1 MEYKAV
7 IPIVSGIA
15 VSMPD
20 FRPEPIRVLVD
31 PGTEPW
37 VPDSAWWAALS
48 AKVPPGQTVHFQ
60 HRPAANKYRYRAV
73 NNGSKTTIYVDGT
86 ETPESVKWLLLH
98 EMTHAT
104 INRCTEA
111 ARIIR
116 SQPKPKDY
124 ATNDEAHASV
134 WEEQIANACADYLA
148 PSMETY
154 PGLDRFWWRTR
165 VNTLQPNSMH
175 NYGTVSLPSAQ
186 AAGAF
191 VRGLPGGFAGVVSTY
206 LQRSAF
212 LTLGLYALGSHRKN
226 LKVAARNGFTASA
239 VIEAFVLYEAWKQT
253 RSAPP
258 GA

>member
-15 VSMPD
+15 VSFPD
-20 FRPEPIRVLVD
+20 FRAEPIRVMAD

-37 VPDSAWWAALS
+37 VPDAAWWAALS
-48 AKVPPGQTVHFQ
+48 AKVPPGQTVHIQ
-60 HRPAANKYRYRAV
+60 RRPASNGYRYRAV
-73 NNGSKTTIYVDGT
+73 NNGSKTIVYVDDA

-104 INRCTEA
+104 INRCPA
-111 ARIIR
+111 AANIIR
-116 SQPKPKDY
+116 SQPKPKNY
-124 ATNDEAHASV
+124 ATSDEAHASV

-148 PSMETY
+148 PSMGTY
-154 PGLDRFWWRTR
+154 PGLDRFWWRKR
-165 VNTLQPNSMH
+165 VNNLQPVSQMVE
-175 NYGTVSLPSAQ
+175 YGTVSLPSAQ

-191 VRGLPGGFAGVVSTY
+191 VRGLPGGFTGVVSTY

-226 LKVAARNGFTASA
+226 WKVAARNGFTASA

-253 RSAPP
+253 KPTV
-258 GA
+258 

>member
-15 VSMPD
+15 VSFPD
-20 FRPEPIRVLVD
+20 LRPEPIRVIAE

-37 VPDSAWWAALS
+37 VPDARWWAALS

-60 HRPAANKYRYRAV
+60 RRPEANKYRFRAV
-73 NNGSKTTIYVDGT
+73 NNGNKTTVYVDET

-98 EMTHAT
+98 EMAHAT
-104 INRCTEA
+104 INGCAAA

-116 SQPKPKDY
+116 AQPKPKNY
-124 ATNDEAHASV
+124 ATDDKAHASV

-148 PSMETY
+148 PSMGTQ
-154 PGLDRFWWRTR
+154 PGLDRFWWRKR
-165 VNTLQPNSMH
+165 VNNLQPIPQMVD
-175 NYGTVSLPSAQ
+175 YGTVSLPSAQ

-239 VIEAFVLYEAWKQT
+239 VIEAFVLYEAYKQAK
-253 RSAPP
+253 SQP
-258 GA
+258 